1 LPKLGAA
8 DFQLRDHCEKLQAAR
23 CCVEPS
29 TSQSNCVHWLFVK
42 ANWLAMRN
50 ITVSKTEMVWFA
62 LVVEIFVQRPRV
74 VVRSTTAPNVVQ
86 WAQYYA

>member
-1 LPKLGAA
+1 
-8 DFQLRDHCEKLQAAR
+8 
-23 CCVEPS
+23 
-29 TSQSNCVHWLFVK
+29 LFWK